1 LQCRGYDRINDRSGF
16 SQGKNMNEN
25 TWQQMLVDSFPKP
38 FVRGFRG
45 VPFSAGYPS
54 CRDGW
59 QDIVIRLVERVEA
72 ALRCRHRSEALRGCR
87 PSANIVR
94 LRDENTLEFE
104 RWYAED
110 ER

>member
-1 LQCRGYDRINDRSGF
+1 MRESSPSASRALQCRGYDRINDRSGF

-25 TWQQMLVDSFPKP
+25 TWQQMLVDSLPKP

-59 QDIVIRLVERVEA
+59 QDVIRLVERVET
-72 ALRCRHRSEALRGCR
+72 ALRCRRCSAALPSVCQHRSAAR
-87 PSANIVR
+87 
-94 LRDENTLEFE
+94 
-104 RWYAED
+104 
-110 ER
+110 